1 MGLLEGVFIV
11 SVGIFI
17 FYESILKIYYKEEI
31 INLNASI
38 YVMIFAL
45 ILTFL
50 LVLFL
55 NYVVKKTKS
64 LIIESDALHYKTD
77 CLTNAFTLAAL
88 VFILQICILLMR
100 FLA

>member
-1 MGLLEGVFIV
+1 
-11 SVGIFI
+11 
-17 FYESILKIYYKEEI
+17 
-31 INLNASI
+31 
-38 YVMIFAL
+38 MIFAL

-88 VFILQICILLMR
+88 VLIYFTNLHIIDAIFGIVVSFILHFLL
-100 FLA
+100 LKLSKKL

>member
-55 NYVVKKTKS
+55 NYVVKK
-64 LIIESDALHYKTD
+64 
-77 CLTNAFTLAAL
+77 N
-88 VFILQICILLMR
+88 
-100 FLA
+100 

>member
-1 MGLLEGVFIV
+1 
-11 SVGIFI
+11 
-17 FYESILKIYYKEEI
+17 
-31 INLNASI
+31 
-38 YVMIFAL
+38 IFAL

-77 CLTNAFTLAAL
+77 CLANAFTLAAL
-88 VFILQICILLMR
+88 VLIYFTNLHIIDAIFGIVVSLYTAFSAFKIIKKALAFLMDEA
-100 FLA
+100 LP